1 MKRKVRLF
9 TVILLV
15 LLLAVIGIAKANA
28 FSPDAARP
36 AGGSTFSLVSEHTGD
51 IEADLANRAQQL
63 RDLGFSEA
71 EIQNDLAHLRPALE
85 KSKYGVIKTL
95 TFSVVVDGRDA
106 EAYAQALREQ
116 GLSED
121 SVRSLTA
128 QFARETAA
136 SPAPTSG
143 GCKTRTDGVVARNAF
158 GQTLYRYSS
167 SIYWCFDGSSITALD
182 TWESHS
188 TYWGWQFKG
197 STHDSSGGTGQGE
210 YALHRRATMYQTY
223 LGLYA
228 HPDTHQR
235 VYGNGSSWG
244 TASP

>member
-1 MKRKVRLF
+1 MKRKVQFF
-9 TVILLV
+9 TVV
-15 LLLAVIGIAKANA
+15 VVALLLAVAGIANTGKANA

-36 AGGSTFSLVSEHTGD
+36 AGGNAFSLVSEHTGD
-51 IEADLANRAQQL
+51 IETDLVRRAQEL
-63 RDLGFSEA
+63 RDLGFSET
-71 EIQNDLAHLRPALE
+71 EIQEDLAHLRPALE
-85 KSKYGVIKTL
+85 KSKYGVAETL

-106 EAYAQALREQ
+106 DAYAQALREQ

-121 SVRSLTA
+121 GVRSLTA

-136 SPAPTSG
+136 LPLSPAG
-143 GCKTRTDGVVARNAF
+143 GCKTRTDGAVARNAF

-167 SIYWCFDGSSITALD
+167 SIYWCFDGSKITALD

-197 STHDSSGGTGQGE
+197 STHNSSGGLGQWE
-210 YALHRRATMYQTY
+210 YALHRRATMYQPW

-235 VYGNGSSWG
+235 VYGNGSS
-244 TASP
+244 